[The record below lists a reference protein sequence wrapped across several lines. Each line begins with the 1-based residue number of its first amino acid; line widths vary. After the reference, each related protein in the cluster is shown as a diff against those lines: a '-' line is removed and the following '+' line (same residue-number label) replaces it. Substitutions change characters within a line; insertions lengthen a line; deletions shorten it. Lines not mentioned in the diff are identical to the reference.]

1 MNNLDALNEAFTGGT
16 RWAITGET
24 ENGVEVGGVI
34 LSAEVQQVRDFDT
47 QEPQF
52 WQDGNPMNEVVIE
65 VQTDERDGEND
76 RGVRAHHV
84 KTWGDQAKE
93 LKRALR
99 EAGATSP
106 ADGLKPGN
114 EFYGQRVRKEPVE
127 GKKYKKNVFAF
138 RIVKNAGAGLNA
150 VLDDSD
156 AAAEAAGYTE
166 AVDPAPAARKV
177 QGGKPVQKAAP
188 APDPVDEAEDLDDE
202 TRRKVKVML
211 ENDFDH
217 GLIASTLGIDV
228 ADVEAL
234 AG

>member
-1 MNNLDALNEAFTGGT
+1 MNNLDALNEAFAGGT

-76 RGVRAHHV
+76 KGVRAHHV

-99 EAGATSP
+99 EAGASSP

-138 RIVKNAGAGLNA
+138 RIVKNAGAGL
-150 VLDDSD
+150 D
-156 AAAEAAGYTE
+156 AALDQGEPDEAP
-166 AVDPAPAARKV
+166 DPAPAARKV
-177 QGGKPVQKAAP
+177 RSGKPVQKA

-202 TRRKVKVML
+202 TRRKVLVML
-211 ENDFDH
+211 ENDFDPE
-217 GLIASTLGIDV
+217 LIASTLGID
-228 ADVEAL
+228 ADAVKAL
-234 AG
+234 AS

>member
-1 MNNLDALNEAFTGGT
+1 MNNLDALNEAFAGGT

-76 RGVRAHHV
+76 RGIRAHHV

-99 EAGATSP
+99 EAGASSP

-150 VLDDSD
+150 VLDEDHEEQ
-156 AAAEAAGYTE
+156 EAP
-166 AVDPAPAARKV
+166 DPAPAARKV
-177 QGGKPVQKAAP
+177 RNGKPVQKAAP
-188 APDPVDEAEDLDDE
+188 APEPEAASGLDEE
-202 TRRKVKVML
+202 TERKVRVML
-211 ENDFDH
+211 ENDFDPE
-217 GLIASTLGIDV
+217 LIASTLGIETGEVLD
-228 ADVEAL
+228 L
-234 AG
+234 AGK

>member
-1 MNNLDALNEAFTGGT
+1 MNNLDALNEAFAGGT

-76 RGVRAHHV
+76 RGIRAHHV

-99 EAGATSP
+99 EAGASSP

-114 EFYGQRVRKEPVE
+114 EFYGTRVRKEPVE

-138 RIVKNAGAGLNA
+138 RIVKNAGAGL
-150 VLDDSD
+150 DS
-156 AAAEAAGYTE
+156 ALEQEPEEGFR
-166 AVDPAPAARKV
+166 DPAPKARV
-177 QGGKPVQKAAP
+177 RPEAP
-188 APDPVDEAEDLDDE
+188 APAKAEPTMDEE
-202 TRRKVKVML
+202 TERKVRVML
-211 ENDFDH
+211 ENDFDPE
-217 GLIASTLGIDV
+217 LIASTLGID
-228 ADVEAL
+228 ADAVKAL
-234 AG
+234 AS

>member
-1 MNNLDALNEAFTGGT
+1 MNNMDALNEAFAGGT

-24 ENGVEVGGVI
+24 EDGVEVGGVI

-76 RGVRAHHV
+76 KGIRAHHV

-114 EFYGQRVRKEPVE
+114 EFYGTRLRKEKVE
-127 GKKYKKNVFAF
+127 GKKFKKNVFAY
-138 RIVKNAGAGLNA
+138 RIVKNAGAGLDA
-150 VLDDSD
+150 ALDDEPAESPEGRLQ
-156 AAAEAAGYTE
+156 AA
-166 AVDPAPAARKV
+166 APAAQKV
-177 QGGKPVQKAAP
+177 RAGRPVQKAAP
-188 APDPVDEAEDLDDE
+188 DPEDAAEDLDDD
-202 TRRKVKVML
+202 TRRKILVML
-211 ENDFDH
+211 ENDFDTD
-217 GLIASTLGIDV
+217 LIASTVGVSKDV
-228 ADVEAL
+228 VEAL
-234 AG
+234 AS

>member
-1 MNNLDALNEAFTGGT
+1 MDALNEAFAGGT

-24 ENGVEVGGVI
+24 PNGEEVGGTI

-76 RGVRAHHV
+76 RGIRAHHV

-114 EFYGQRVRKEPVE
+114 EFYGTRVRQEKVE
-127 GKKYKKNVFAF
+127 GKKYKKNVFAY
-138 RIVKNAGAGLNA
+138 RIVKNAGAGLDTA
-150 VLDDSD
+150 LD
-156 AAAEAAGYTE
+156 AEPAAEPE
-166 AVDPAPAARKV
+166 EFRDPAPKARV
-177 QGGKPVQKAAP
+177 RRTAPAKAAP
-188 APDPVDEAEDLDDE
+188 APEPEDEEEDHDE
-202 TRRKVKVML
+202 ETVRKVKVML

-217 GLIASTLGIDV
+217 ALIASTLGISLS
-228 ADVEAL
+228 DVETL
-234 AG
+234 AGR

>member
-1 MNNLDALNEAFTGGT
+1 MNNLDALNEAFAGGT

-76 RGVRAHHV
+76 KGVRAHHV

-150 VLDDSD
+150 VLDEGHEEQ
-156 AAAEAAGYTE
+156 EAP
-166 AVDPAPAARKV
+166 DPAPAARKV
-177 QGGKPVQKAAP
+177 ANGKPVQKAAP
-188 APDPVDEAEDLDDE
+188 APDPEADGLDEE
-202 TRRKVKVML
+202 TERKVKVML
-211 ENDFDH
+211 ENDFDPE
-217 GLIASTLGIDV
+217 LIASTLGID
-228 ADVEAL
+228 ADAVKAL

>member
-1 MNNLDALNEAFTGGT
+1 MGLNNVDALNEAFAGGT

-24 ENGVEVGGVI
+24 PNGEEVGGTI

-65 VQTDERDGEND
+65 VQTDLRDGEND
-76 RGVRAHHV
+76 RGIRAHHV

-114 EFYGQRVRKEPVE
+114 EFYGTRVRQEKVE
-127 GKKYKKNVFAF
+127 GKKYKKNVFAY
-138 RIVKNAGAGLNA
+138 RIVKNAGAGL
-150 VLDDSD
+150 D
-156 AAAEAAGYTE
+156 AALDEPAESPEERLQKA
-166 AVDPAPAARKV
+166 APAAQKV
-177 QGGKPVQKAAP
+177 RAGRPVQKAAP
-188 APDPVDEAEDLDDE
+188 DPVDAAEDLDDE
-202 TRRKVKVML
+202 TRRKVLVML

-217 GLIASTLGIDV
+217 DLIASTVGVSVDV
-228 ADVEAL
+228 VKAL
-234 AG
+234 A